1 MTSQSNDWIRSAQ
14 DEINQSI
21 KVLFDP
27 YPNSLLKDVMRYGV
41 LNGGKR
47 IRGLIVKAIGS
58 AFKEKDEILNQLATS
73 IELIHAYSL
82 IHDDLPAMDDDYLR
96 RGLPT
101 CHVKFDE
108 AQAILAGDGL
118 QSLALEILSSSNFNI
133 DPKNK
138 LNIIH
143 FLTKA
148 IGFEGMV
155 LGQSQDM
162 VYTNQQIDPQKLAE
176 MHSLKTGRLFEAAC
190 VCPALI
196 SNDIN
201 DKKIHDIKKIGRLIG
216 IMYQITD
223 DILDVTKTSSQLGK
237 TSGKDAET
245 NKQTY
250 VTLYGLAESKKIN
263 NKNYQ
268 ELKEIT
274 LQNSENFQNL
284 FFLIDYI
291 FERKY

>member
-58 AFKEKDEILNQLATS
+58 AFKEKDEILNQLAT
-73 IELIHAYSL
+73 YSL
-82 IHDDLPAMDDDYLR
+82 IHDDLPAMDDDDLR

-118 QSLALEILSSSNFNI
+118 QSLALEILSSSKFNI

-155 LGQSQDM
+155 LGQSKDM
-162 VYTNQQIDPQKLAE
+162 VYTNQQIGPQKLAE

-196 SNDIN
+196 S
-201 DKKIHDIKKIGRLIG
+201 IHDIKKIGRLIG